1 MSPRSRTSTLRRLHT
16 VIMYS
21 YCKEKGKA
29 HSVCFLLLLHILWQL
44 SFSTH
49 QTLPKDD
56 LSTSPIRAVICN
68 IPGFNDDMCA
78 CVRDASCYPLLPW
91 TLPLRDISV
100 VFFAKPGQI
109 FCGVMFSFNIS
120 LLFNIEAVRPPTV
133 RRRKK
138 LG

>member
-1 MSPRSRTSTLRRLHT
+1 MISRRLQSGQ
-16 VIMYS
+16 S
-21 YCKEKGKA
+21 Y
-29 HSVCFLLLLHILWQL
+29 
-44 SFSTH
+44 
-49 QTLPKDD
+49 
-56 LSTSPIRAVICN
+56 CN

-120 LLFNIEAVRPPTV
+120 ILLNIEAVGPPTV

-138 LG
+138 AG